1 MLHDDVQLPELRIL
15 KSRNDSINNDYV
27 DYSQNL
33 LSNMIPS
40 YLYNNPM
47 FSGFLTY
54 INSFLVLLFDQVNIV
69 KNFKIFTVSKYYY
82 KNKN

>member
-1 MLHDDVQLPELRIL
+1 MLNDDIQLPELRIL
-15 KSRNDSINNDYV
+15 KSRNDSIDKDYV

-40 YLYNNPM
+40 YLYNNPI
-47 FSGFLTY
+47 FSGFLNY
-54 INSFLVLLFDQVNIV
+54 INNFLVLMFDQINIV